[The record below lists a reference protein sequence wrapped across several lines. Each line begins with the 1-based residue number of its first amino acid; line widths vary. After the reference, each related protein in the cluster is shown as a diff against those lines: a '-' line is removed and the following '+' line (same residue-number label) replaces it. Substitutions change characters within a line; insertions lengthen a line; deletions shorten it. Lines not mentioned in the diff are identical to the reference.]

1 MVKASC
7 RNQRKQSTCF
17 PFFCLTRLWIC
28 HMIIFF
34 NLTHSLRIFTVHTGA
49 LETHCLSSPSRSR
62 QLLEVRVWVRRWV
75 QCEERPNKEG
85 IEMLKGTKWRH
96 RRAEWTF
103 SCFLAVNSPSLA
115 RQWRFPVRLFFCNSE
130 EAWDSYSPVEIWYAL
145 LLRTS
150 WRQLSAC
157 LENTGTKRR
166 GRDRRDQRREKGRVL
181 QREEGREGGSDV
193 R

>member
-17 PFFCLTRLWIC
+17 LFFSLTRLWIY

-34 NLTHSLRIFTVHTGA
+34 NLTHSLRIFTVHTGT

-85 IEMLKGTKWRH
+85 KEMLKGTKWRH
-96 RRAEWTF
+96 KRAEWTF

-115 RQWRFPVRLFFCNSE
+115 RQWRFSRAPVLLRFWRGVRLLQPCRNL
-130 EAWDSYSPVEIWYAL
+130 IC
-145 LLRTS
+145 
-150 WRQLSAC
+150 SAPADKLKATVC
-157 LENTGTKRR
+157 LPGEHWH
-166 GRDRRDQRREKGRVL
+166 
-181 QREEGREGGSDV
+181 
-193 R
+193 